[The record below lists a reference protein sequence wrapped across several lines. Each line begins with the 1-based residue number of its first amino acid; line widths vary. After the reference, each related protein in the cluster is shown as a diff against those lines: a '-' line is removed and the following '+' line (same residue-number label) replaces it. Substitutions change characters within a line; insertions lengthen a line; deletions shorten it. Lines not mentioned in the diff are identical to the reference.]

1 MLADSLHIVAAV
13 HLGPFLRRLAF
24 MNCPPPLDNPISEWV
39 VSAHILAGRLPSQ
52 LFTLGHPELGGQC
65 SALHGSGEFIEFIGK
80 RSKFAD
86 GRIYRWWRRVIP
98 IDRIQ
103 HLPATRFT
111 GLFGNQSLFDL
122 LLGFRPSFIELGF
135 G

>member
-1 MLADSLHIVAAV
+1 MLANSLHIVAAV
-13 HLGPFLRRLAF
+13 HLGPFLRCLAF
-24 MNCPPPLDNPISEWV
+24 VNYPSPLDNPISKWV
-39 VSAHILAGRLPSQ
+39 VSAIILAGRLPSQ
-52 LFTLGHPELGGQC
+52 LLTLGYPEIRGQRA
-65 SALHGSGEFIEFIGK
+65 ALHGSGEFIKFIGQ

-86 GRIYRWWRRVIP
+86 GRIYRRWRRMIP
-98 IDRIQ
+98 IGRIQ

-111 GLFGNQSLFDL
+111 GVFGNQSLFDL

>member
-1 MLADSLHIVAAV
+1 M
-13 HLGPFLRRLAF
+13 
-24 MNCPPPLDNPISEWV
+24 
-39 VSAHILAGRLPSQ
+39 
-52 LFTLGHPELGGQC
+52 
-65 SALHGSGEFIEFIGK
+65 
-80 RSKFAD
+80 
-86 GRIYRWWRRVIP
+86 IP

-111 GLFGNQSLFDL
+111 SILGNQPLFDL